1 VKEKGRAIFRKF
13 STLPHESKENLT
25 KTEESE
31 TLIKSNEKREFK
43 QNTFRLLLPALLI
56 LLATVT
62 LAGAQDIASK
72 DQNTTKAFD
81 PANMNLSAKPGDNF
95 FEYVNGDWIKN
106 HPVPADKT
114 SYSAIDILSDESDE
128 RVRALIEEAANNTS
142 AKEGSLEQ
150 KIGDF
155 YRSGMDIANIEKV
168 GISPLQKGFS
178 QIDNI
183 SSISDVQNVSAFLQA
198 NYAVRTFFILDA
210 ETDPK
215 NSQIMMAT
223 LRQGGIGLP
232 DRDYYLRKDNE
243 SVTTRKQYLEYVARM
258 FELLGDSPEIAS
270 KNAKTVLRMETRLAN
285 SSSTNVDNAD
295 PIKTYNPMTLEN
307 LSSFAPGYDW
317 GKYVA
322 DIGYPEIKEFNVKNP
337 LFFKGLGMMMQNETV
352 DDWKTFLRWKLTA
365 QTTLSA
371 NSAFEDEAFD
381 FFGRKLLGLQED
393 DPRWKRV
400 IDTESNFLGEPIGK
414 LYVQKY
420 FDEESKTKMENL
432 VRDLKEAFKYRIQNL
447 TWMEDATKKNALEK
461 LEKMDVKVGYPNKW
475 RDFSALE
482 VKNDSYHGNNGMD
495 KVGTQ
500 VDREIWIMKPQEVD
514 AYNDPAKNLIVFP
527 AGILQPPFFN
537 KDADDAIN
545 YGAIGAA
552 IGHEMTHGFDAQGR
566 KFDKDGNLTDWW
578 TQADA
583 DKFNASTRLLVDQ
596 YNHFEV
602 LPGLFI
608 NGNLTLNE
616 NIADFGGL
624 TISYL
629 AYRLSL
635 EKEPENID
643 GFTGEQRFF
652 LGFAQ
657 IWREAIRNEML
668 RFKVLTNTHSPGE
681 VRTNGAPFNV
691 PEFYKAFPEIVPGDK
706 LYRTENQRPMI
717 W

>member
-1 VKEKGRAIFRKF
+1 M
-13 STLPHESKENLT
+13 
-25 KTEESE
+25 
-31 TLIKSNEKREFK
+31 IKSNKERKFE
-43 QNTFRLLLPALLI
+43 QNLFRLLLPALLI

-62 LAGAQDIASK
+62 SAGAQDIASN
-72 DQNTTKAFD
+72 DQNTVKAFD
-81 PANMNLSAKPGDNF
+81 PANMNLSAKPGDDF
-95 FEYVNGDWIKN
+95 FEYVNGNWIKN
-106 HPVPADKT
+106 HPVSADKT
-114 SYSAIDILSDESDE
+114 SNSASDILVDESDE

-150 KIGDF
+150 KIGEF
-155 YRSGMDIANIEKV
+155 YRSGMDTANIEKV

-183 SSISDVQNVSAFLQA
+183 STISDVQNVSAYLLA
-198 NYAVRTFFILDA
+198 NYAVRAFFFLDA

-215 NSQIMMAT
+215 NSQMMMAT
-223 LRQGGIGLP
+223 LGQGGIGLP
-232 DRDYYLRKDNE
+232 NRDYYLLEDNQ
-243 SVTTRKQYLEYVARM
+243 SVTTRKQYLEHVARM

-270 KNAKTVLRMETRLAN
+270 KNAKTILRMETRLAN
-285 SSSTNVDNAD
+285 ASSTNVDNAD
-295 PIKTYNPMTLEN
+295 PIKTYNRMTLEN
-307 LSSFAPGYDW
+307 LSSFAPGFDW

-322 DIGYPEIKEFNVKNP
+322 DIGYPDIREFNVRNP
-337 LFFKGLGMMMQNETV
+337 LFFKELGIMMQDESV
-352 DDWKTFLRWKLTA
+352 DDWKTLLRWKLTVM
-365 QTTLSA
+365 TIFA
-371 NSAFEDEAFD
+371 NSAFEDEDFD
-381 FFGRKLLGLQED
+381 FYGRKMRGVQENQ
-393 DPRWKRV
+393 PRWKRV
-400 IDTESNFLGEPIGK
+400 IGAESAFLGEPIGR

-420 FDEESKTKMENL
+420 FDEESKAKMENL
-432 VRDLKEAFKYRIQNL
+432 VSDLKTAFKYRIQNL
-447 TWMEDATKKNALEK
+447 TWMGDATKKNALEK
-461 LEKMDVKVGYPNKW
+461 LEKMDVEVGYPNKW

-482 VKNDSYHGNNGMD
+482 IRNDSYLENVIRALVFEINHGNNGMD

-500 VDREIWIMKPQEVD
+500 VDREIWNMKPQEVN
-514 AYNDPAKNLIVFP
+514 AYNDPRKNLIIFP

-545 YGAIGAA
+545 YGSIGAV

-578 TQADA
+578 TKEDA

-596 YNHFEV
+596 FNHFEV

-624 TISYL
+624 TISHL
-629 AYRLSL
+629 AYHLSL
-635 EKEPENID
+635 EKEPEKID
-643 GFTGEQRFF
+643 GFTGDQRFF

-657 IWREAIRNEML
+657 MWREAIRDEAMRVL
-668 RFKVLTNTHSPGE
+668 VLTNTHSPGE

-691 PEFYKAFPEIVPGDK
+691 PEFYRAFPEIVPEDK
-706 LYRTENQRPMI
+706 LYRTEDQRPII